1 MEVDMIKLFSD
12 MGADISVEIAKKYKI
27 QIFNMVVTDGEN
39 EYILNYDIDKY
50 KLFENMA
57 KGITYKTSQV
67 TYKDFYDTFK
77 EELLAKNE
85 IIYISLSSGLSGTYN
100 TANMVKNDLLDEFP
114 EGKIYIVD
122 SLGASFGY
130 GILAIKV
137 AKMIENDE
145 SIEEIL
151 RYIDFYKKH
160 INYIFTVDDLTY
172 LYRGGRLN
180 KAKFIIGNLL
190 NICPILDISK
200 DEGKLNFFDKVRGHK
215 AFKKKLIDII
225 KSKSD
230 VLDKQTL
237 VIFHGDC
244 EDKANDLKELL
255 MSEFNNDDILISGVD
270 AVIGCHTGP
279 SVLAIIYLDELYGKY
294 DKFEV

>member
-1 MEVDMIKLFSD
+1 
-12 MGADISVEIAKKYKI
+12 
-27 QIFNMVVTDGEN
+27 
-39 EYILNYDIDKY
+39 
-50 KLFENMA
+50 
-57 KGITYKTSQV
+57 
-67 TYKDFYDTFK
+67 
-77 EELLAKNE
+77 
-85 IIYISLSSGLSGTYN
+85 
-100 TANMVKNDLLDEFP
+100 MVKNDLLDEFP
-114 EGKIYIVD
+114 EGKIHIID

-130 GILAIKV
+130 GVLAIKV
-137 AKMIENDE
+137 AKMIEENE
-145 SIEEIL
+145 SIQEIL
-151 RYIDFYKKH
+151 KYIDFYKKH

>member
-1 MEVDMIKLFSD
+1 MIKLFSD

>member
-1 MEVDMIKLFSD
+1 MIKLFSD
-12 MGADISVEIAKKYKI
+12 MGADIPVEIAKKYKI

-50 KLFENMA
+50 KLFENMS
-57 KGITYKTSQV
+57 KGVNYKTSQV
-67 TYKDFYDTFK
+67 SYKDFYDAFK
-77 EELLAKNE
+77 DEILAKNE

-114 EGKIYIVD
+114 DAKIYVID

-130 GILAIKV
+130 GALAIKIS
-137 AKMIENDE
+137 KMIEENE

-151 RYIDFYKKH
+151 KYIDFYKKH
-160 INYIFTVDDLTY
+160 INYIFTVDELTY

-190 NICPILDISK
+190 NICPILDIVK
-200 DEGKLNFFDKVRGHK
+200 DTGKLNLFDKVRGHK
-215 AFKKKLIDII
+215 AFKKKIIDII
-225 KSKSD
+225 KNKSEF
-230 VLDKQTL
+230 LDKQTIIIL
-237 VIFHGDC
+237 QGDC

-255 MSEFNNDDILISGVD
+255 MEEFDNKDILISGVD

-279 SVLAIIYLDELYGKY
+279 TVLAIVFLDELYGKY
-294 DKFEV
+294 DKFEI

>member
-1 MEVDMIKLFSD
+1 MIKLFSD
-12 MGADISVEIAKKYKI
+12 MGADIPVEIAKKYKI
-27 QIFNMVVTDGEN
+27 RIFNMVVTDGEN

-57 KGITYKTSQV
+57 KGINYKTSQV
-67 TYKDFYDTFK
+67 SYKDFYDTFK
-77 EELLAKNE
+77 EEILAGNE
-85 IIYISLSSGLSGTYN
+85 IIYISLSSGLSGTFN
-100 TANMVKNDLLDEFP
+100 TANMVKNDLLDEFSNA
-114 EGKIYIVD
+114 KIHVVD

-130 GILAIKV
+130 GILVIKI
-137 AKMIENDE
+137 AKMIEENE

-151 RYIDFYKKH
+151 KYIDFYKKH

-190 NICPILDISK
+190 NICPILDVSK

-215 AFKKKLIDII
+215 AFKKKLVDII
-225 KSKSD
+225 SNRSN

-244 EDKANDLKELL
+244 EDKANELKELL

-279 SVLAIIYLDELYGKY
+279 TVLAMVYLDELYGKY
-294 DKFEV
+294 DKFEI

>member
-1 MEVDMIKLFSD
+1 MIKLFSD
-12 MGADISVEIAKKYKI
+12 MGADIPVEIAKKYKI
-27 QIFNMVVTDGEN
+27 RIFNMVVTDGEN

-57 KGITYKTSQV
+57 KGINYKTSQV
-67 TYKDFYDTFK
+67 SYKDFYDTFK
-77 EELLAKNE
+77 EEILAGNE
-85 IIYISLSSGLSGTYN
+85 IIYISLSSGLSGTFN

-114 EGKIYIVD
+114 DAKIYIID

-130 GILAIKV
+130 GALAIKIS
-137 AKMIENDE
+137 KMIEENE

-151 RYIDFYKKH
+151 KYIDFYKKH
-160 INYIFTVDDLTY
+160 INYIFTVDELTY

-190 NICPILDISK
+190 NICPILDIVK
-200 DEGKLNFFDKVRGHK
+200 DTGKLNLFDKVRGHK
-215 AFKKKLIDII
+215 AFKKKIIDII
-225 KSKSD
+225 KNKSEF
-230 VLDKQTL
+230 LDKQTIIIL
-237 VIFHGDC
+237 QGDC

-255 MSEFNNDDILISGVD
+255 MEEFDNKDILISGVD

-279 SVLAIIYLDELYGKY
+279 TVLAIVFLDELYGKY
-294 DKFEV
+294 DKFEI

>member
-1 MEVDMIKLFSD
+1 MIKLFSD
-12 MGADISVEIAKKYKI
+12 MGADIPVEIAKKYKI

-50 KLFENMA
+50 KLFENMS
-57 KGITYKTSQV
+57 KGVNYKTSQV
-67 TYKDFYDTFK
+67 SYKDFYDAFK
-77 EELLAKNE
+77 DEILAKNE

-114 EGKIYIVD
+114 DAKIYIID

-130 GILAIKV
+130 GALAIKIS
-137 AKMIENDE
+137 KMIEENE

-151 RYIDFYKKH
+151 KYIDFYKKH
-160 INYIFTVDDLTY
+160 INYIFTVDELTY

-190 NICPILDISK
+190 NICPILDIVK
-200 DEGKLNFFDKVRGHK
+200 DTGKLNLFDKVRGHK
-215 AFKKKLIDII
+215 AFKKKIIDII
-225 KSKSD
+225 KNKSEF
-230 VLDKQTL
+230 LDKQTIIIL
-237 VIFHGDC
+237 QGDC

-255 MSEFNNDDILISGVD
+255 MEEFDNKDILISGVD

-279 SVLAIIYLDELYGKY
+279 TVLAIVFLDELYGKY
-294 DKFEV
+294 DKFEI

>member
-1 MEVDMIKLFSD
+1 MIKLFSD
-12 MGADISVEIAKKYKI
+12 MGADIPVEIAKKYKI

-50 KLFENMA
+50 KLFKNMS
-57 KGITYKTSQV
+57 KGVNYKTSQV
-67 TYKDFYDTFK
+67 SYKDFYDAFK
-77 EELLAKNE
+77 DEILAKNE

-114 EGKIYIVD
+114 DAKIYIID

-130 GILAIKV
+130 GALAIKIS
-137 AKMIENDE
+137 KMIEENE

-151 RYIDFYKKH
+151 KYIDFYKKH
-160 INYIFTVDDLTY
+160 INYIFTVDELTY

-190 NICPILDISK
+190 NICPILDIVK
-200 DEGKLNFFDKVRGHK
+200 DTGKLNLFDKVRGHK
-215 AFKKKLIDII
+215 AFKKKIIDII
-225 KSKSD
+225 KNKSEF
-230 VLDKQTL
+230 LDKQTIIIL
-237 VIFHGDC
+237 QGDC

-255 MSEFNNDDILISGVD
+255 MEEFDNKDILISGVD

-279 SVLAIIYLDELYGKY
+279 TVLAIVFLDELYGKY
-294 DKFEV
+294 DKFEI

>member
-1 MEVDMIKLFSD
+1 MIKLFSD
-12 MGADISVEIAKKYKI
+12 MGADIPVEIAKKYKI

-50 KLFENMA
+50 KLFENMS
-57 KGITYKTSQV
+57 KGVNYKTSQV
-67 TYKDFYDTFK
+67 SYKDFYDAFK
-77 EELLAKNE
+77 DEILAKNE

-114 EGKIYIVD
+114 DAKIYIID

-130 GILAIKV
+130 GALDIKIS
-137 AKMIENDE
+137 KMIEENE

-151 RYIDFYKKH
+151 KYIDFYKKH
-160 INYIFTVDDLTY
+160 INYIFTVDELTY

-190 NICPILDISK
+190 NICPILDIVK
-200 DEGKLNFFDKVRGHK
+200 DTGKLNLFDKVRGHK
-215 AFKKKLIDII
+215 AFKKKIIDII
-225 KSKSD
+225 KNKSEF
-230 VLDKQTL
+230 LDKQTIIIL
-237 VIFHGDC
+237 QGDC

-255 MSEFNNDDILISGVD
+255 MEEFDNKDILISGVD

-279 SVLAIIYLDELYGKY
+279 TVLAIVFLDELYGKY
-294 DKFEV
+294 DKFEI

>member
-1 MEVDMIKLFSD
+1 MIKLFSD
-12 MGADISVEIAKKYKI
+12 MGADIPVEIAKKYKI

-50 KLFENMA
+50 KLFENMS
-57 KGITYKTSQV
+57 KGVNYKTSQV
-67 TYKDFYDTFK
+67 SYKDFYDAFK
-77 EELLAKNE
+77 DEILAKNE

-114 EGKIYIVD
+114 DAKIYIID

-130 GILAIKV
+130 GALAIKIS
-137 AKMIENDE
+137 KMIEENE
-145 SIEEIL
+145 STEEIL
-151 RYIDFYKKH
+151 KYIDFYKKH
-160 INYIFTVDDLTY
+160 INYIFTVDELTY

-190 NICPILDISK
+190 NICPILDIVK
-200 DEGKLNFFDKVRGHK
+200 DTGKLNLFDKVRGHK
-215 AFKKKLIDII
+215 AFKKKIIDII
-225 KSKSD
+225 KNKSEF
-230 VLDKQTL
+230 LDKQTIIIL
-237 VIFHGDC
+237 QGDC

-255 MSEFNNDDILISGVD
+255 MEEFDNKDILISGVD

-279 SVLAIIYLDELYGKY
+279 TVLAIVFLDELYGKY
-294 DKFEV
+294 DKFEI